1 MGVIK
6 NKKMISVFLPIRKNS
21 QRVSNKNV
29 KDFAGVKGG
38 LTKIKLT
45 QLLKLKEID
54 RIIVS
59 TDCNS
64 AIHIAN
70 SFKSNKI
77 QVDLRPENL
86 CLSSTTT
93 DELILYV
100 NKIVQEGLILWTHV
114 TSPLF
119 NDLNY
124 REAIKIYH
132 EQNQKFDSLM
142 SVSIH
147 KGFYW
152 KKNNPINYDRNTLKW
167 PFTQDVEP
175 IIEINN
181 AVFIADSSIYKK
193 HSDRIG
199 KNPYLLKT
207 SKINSFDI
215 DWETDFDIAE
225 QIYLNNVRN

>member
-1 MGVIK
+1 
-6 NKKMISVFLPIRKNS
+6 MISVFLPIRKNS
-21 QRVSNKNV
+21 QRVYNKNV
-29 KDFAGVKGG
+29 RDFAGIKGG

-59 TDCNS
+59 TNCDN
-64 AIHIAN
+64 AVQIAN
-70 SFKSNKI
+70 SFDNNKI
-77 QVDLRPENL
+77 QIDLRPEDL

-100 NKIVQEGLILWTHV
+100 NNIVEDGLILWTHV

-119 NDLNY
+119 NELNY
-124 REAIKIYH
+124 SEAIQIYY
-132 EQNQKFDSLM
+132 EQNQIFDSLM

-152 KKNNPINYDRNTLKW
+152 KKNNPINYDRNIQKW
-167 PFTQDVEP
+167 PFTQDIEP
-175 IIEINN
+175 LIEINN
-181 AVFIADSSIYKK
+181 AVFIADSSIYKTY
-193 HSDRIG
+193 SDRIG
-199 KNPYLLKT
+199 KNPYLLET
-207 SKINSFDI
+207 SKIKSFDI
-215 DWETDFDIAE
+215 DWQTDFDIAE

>member
-1 MGVIK
+1 M
-6 NKKMISVFLPIRKNS
+6 
-21 QRVSNKNV
+21 
-29 KDFAGVKGG
+29 
-38 LTKIKLT
+38 
-45 QLLKLKEID
+45 KEID

-59 TDCNS
+59 TDCDS
-64 AIHIAN
+64 AINIAN
-70 SFKSNKI
+70 SFNNNKI

-124 REAIKIYH
+124 REAIKVYY

-152 KKNNPINYDRNTLKW
+152 KK
-167 PFTQDVEP
+167 
-175 IIEINN
+175 
-181 AVFIADSSIYKK
+181 
-193 HSDRIG
+193 
-199 KNPYLLKT
+199 
-207 SKINSFDI
+207 
-215 DWETDFDIAE
+215 
-225 QIYLNNVRN
+225 